1 MNELDQRLQTIEAKA
16 VRQRRLIVFAAA
28 LAFVVN
34 AVFFWFVLQPHT
46 VPPLVNVVDLQAV
59 GPVSLCAG
67 DVLSYRYTLQAR
79 VAAIIEVST
88 TTLRTGPEVVH
99 YGGMVVREAFPEAL
113 SLVRNEVWGIPPDA
127 PPGSYVRLV
136 AVTTPGRVTQP
147 AFGTL
152 AFKVEECK

>member
-79 VAAIIEVST
+79 EAAIVEVST
-88 TTLRTGPEVVH
+88 ATLRTAPDVAQ
-99 YGGMVVREAFPEAL
+99 YGGVVEREGFPMQI
-113 SLVRNEVWGIPPDA
+113 SLVRNEAWGIPPDA
-127 PPGSYVRLV
+127 APGSYVRLV

-152 AFKVEECK
+152 AFKVEVCE